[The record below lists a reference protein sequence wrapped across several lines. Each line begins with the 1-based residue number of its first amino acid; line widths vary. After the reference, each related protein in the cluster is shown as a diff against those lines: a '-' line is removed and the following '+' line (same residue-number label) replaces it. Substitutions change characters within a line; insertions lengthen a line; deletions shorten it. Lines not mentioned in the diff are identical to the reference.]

1 MLLSS
6 VHQVGRTPHL
16 LVHLSKFFLSCVVQA
31 SLVAQHKQLLKPA
44 ANTDL
49 SHMSVIIRNHF
60 HSLPAQ
66 LSTCQHAAGNL
77 QIPQEALYKK
87 NVLITRGRFRPFT
100 LLHNDMLIGAASQF
114 FCDPDGTGVLS
125 SQDFVGESG
134 DAYTE
139 CVYRDDTL
147 VLLELTT
154 RDMMEVCVLHPC

>member
-1 MLLSS
+1 MGCQNGL
-6 VHQVGRTPHL
+6 T
-16 LVHLSKFFLSCVVQA
+16 
-31 SLVAQHKQLLKPA
+31 A
-44 ANTDL
+44 A
-49 SHMSVIIRNHF
+49 F
-60 HSLPAQ
+60 
-66 LSTCQHAAGNL
+66 CAAGNL

-114 FCDPDGTGVLS
+114 FCDPDNTGVLS
-125 SQDFVGESG
+125 SQDMVGESG

-154 RDMMEVCVLHPC
+154 RDMMEVRVASVCARIHAGHLTYMGIPDYGRLGCSWHHIARCCGCS